1 MRRRHDPLI
10 LIQAPELRH
19 LVVLLETL
27 GATEQDLL
35 VECGTG
41 GFGYDGCPSEVAAV
55 DLIADIRRIRSSIH
69 RYRRRRLRALRPPP
83 IWLDDGLF

>member
-1 MRRRHDPLI
+1 
-10 LIQAPELRH
+10 

-41 GFGYDGCPSEVAAV
+41 GFDYDSSPSQIAAFDLIFASFDRRSIDIAV
-55 DLIADIRRIRSSIH
+55 DGSARCDLRHLDSMKKSSSH
-69 RYRRRRLRALRPPP
+69 
-83 IWLDDGLF
+83 